1 MQVSKDQ
8 NFRNKK
14 CKAMSLEG
22 KHASNL
28 LRATGS
34 AITTFKNLLAL
45 FLRALCLTYATRKAG
60 DVAAAAETKHFLA
73 FLSEYNQIKTH
84 QFFIFFSVQLAPNW
98 QFRLCI
104 RKTASLGNGM
114 LSHMGLQLQ
123 VSSDAFKA
131 LLSQSFGI
139 KSTTCRSSRA
149 ELRKAAETLG
159 LPLKLA
165 DEITLAALKQLL

>member
-22 KHASNL
+22 KHESNL
-28 LRATGS
+28 LRATGF
-34 AITTFKNLLAL
+34 AVTTFKNLLAL
-45 FLRALCLTYATRKAG
+45 LLQALHTRHGSGRCGSSCG
-60 DVAAAAETKHFLA
+60 DETFPCSCEQVQSKLKCFSHSFC
-73 FLSEYNQIKTH
+73 QIGNLGFAYGNC
-84 QFFIFFSVQLAPNW
+84 FFREWHVKP
-98 QFRLCI
+98 
-104 RKTASLGNGM
+104 
-114 LSHMGLQLQ
+114 MGLQLQ

-131 LLSQSFGI
+131 LLLQSFGI

-149 ELRKAAETLG
+149 ELRKAAKTLG

-165 DEITLAALKQLL
+165 DEITLEALKQLL